1 MINENI
7 KDYVKVYDNFLD
19 KDFCKSVI
27 KELQH
32 NNWETHSFYLPIKD
46 EFITH
51 VDDLSVSFNR
61 KDEKCLELNKKVWN
75 AINQYIT
82 KDFKCFGNWFDAWN
96 GYTEVR
102 YNKYIVGTKMKEHCD
117 HIHTIF
123 DGKRRGIPVLSIVG
137 ALNEDYEG
145 GDFIMWETEKI
156 ELPQG
161 SIMIFPSNFMYPHK
175 VTPVTQGT
183 RYSYVSWTF

>member
-19 KDFCKSVI
+19 KDFCESVVV
-27 KELQH
+27 ELQD
-32 NNWETHSFYLPIKD
+32 NDWETHSFYFPIKD
-46 EFITH
+46 KY
-51 VDDLSVSFNR
+51 VSFDNELAVSYNA
-61 KDEKCLELNKKVWN
+61 KDKCSLQLNKKIWN
-75 AINQYIT
+75 AIDKYIT
-82 KDFKCFGNWFDAWN
+82 VDFKGFENWFNGWN
-96 GYTEVR
+96 GYTQVR
-102 YNKYIVGTKMKEHCD
+102 FNKYVVGTTMKEHCD

>member
-7 KDYVKVYDNFLD
+7 KDYVKVYNNFLD
-19 KDFCKSVI
+19 KDFCESVI

-32 NNWETHSFYLPIKD
+32 NNWETHSFYMPNEDKCVSFDNELA
-46 EFITH
+46 
-51 VDDLSVSFNR
+51 VSFNT
-61 KDEKCLELNKKVWN
+61 KDKCSLQLSDKIWN
-75 AINQYIT
+75 AIDKYIT
-82 KDFKCFGNWFDAWN
+82 VDFKGFKNWFSGWN
-96 GYTEVR
+96 GYTQAR
-102 YNKYIVGTKMKEHCD
+102 FNKYVVGTPMKEHCD
-117 HIHTIF
+117 HIHTVF

-145 GDFIMWETEKI
+145 GEFIMWETEKI

>member
-7 KDYVKVYDNFLD
+7 KDYVKVYNNFLD
-19 KDFCKSVI
+19 KDFCEGVI
-27 KELQH
+27 KELQN
-32 NNWETHSFYLPIKD
+32 NNWETHSFYLPMKN

-51 VDDLSVSFNR
+51 IDDLSVSFNR
-61 KDEKCLELNKKVWN
+61 KEEK
-75 AINQYIT
+75 
-82 KDFKCFGNWFDAWN
+82 
-96 GYTEVR
+96 
-102 YNKYIVGTKMKEHCD
+102 CD

-123 DGKRRGIPVLSIVG
+123 DGKKRGIPVLSIVG

-145 GDFIMWETEKI
+145 GEFIMWETEKI

-175 VTPVTQGT
+175 VMPVTKGT
-183 RYSYVSWTF
+183 RYSYVSWTY

>member
-1 MINENI
+1 LINENI

-19 KDFCKSVI
+19 KDFCESVVV
-27 KELQH
+27 ELQD
-32 NNWETHSFYLPIKD
+32 NDWETHSFYFPIKD
-46 EFITH
+46 KY
-51 VDDLSVSFNR
+51 VSFDNELAVSYNA
-61 KDEKCLELNKKVWN
+61 KDKCSLQLNKKIWN
-75 AINQYIT
+75 AIDKYIT
-82 KDFKCFGNWFDAWN
+82 VDFKGFENWFNGWN
-96 GYTEVR
+96 GYTQAR
-102 YNKYIVGTKMKEHCD
+102 FNKYVVGTKMKEHCD
-117 HIHTIF
+117 HIHTVF
-123 DGKRRGIPVLSIVG
+123 DGKRKGIPVLSIVG
-137 ALNEDYEG
+137 ALNEDYKG